1 MVTIFMKEREKK
13 MSPSHQS
20 PSMLNIPVLRKRS
33 CSLNI
38 VSSTEDGY
46 DEEILRSARNDCEM
60 E

>member
-1 MVTIFMKEREKK
+1 

-20 PSMLNIPVLRKRS
+20 PSLVNIPVLRKRS

-38 VSSTEDGY
+38 VSATEDGY

>member
-1 MVTIFMKEREKK
+1 
-13 MSPSHQS
+13 MSPDDQS
-20 PSMLNIPVLRKRS
+20 IPVLRKKS

-38 VSSTEDGY
+38 VFSTEDGY